1 MLNTQGQI
9 GSKYII
15 KELIDEGLT
24 AKVYLVEDKET
35 KKEYAAKIF
44 KKLKNVD
51 PTIEIYY
58 LNKLKKINNQN
69 IINIIDAGEDEI
81 IGVEKNSKKV
91 NYIILEYA
99 TYGKIYD
106 YIINKGLG
114 ELYGK
119 ILFSK
124 IINGIQA
131 CHNNGICHR
140 DLKLQNILFDKDFNP
155 KISDFGFACQNDTNL
170 KEILGTEPYMPPEI
184 IKQKEKPN
192 KEKVISQIFHYDGFK
207 VDIFCLGALLI
218 QIVTGHSGFET
229 ATPSDMLYTKL
240 YNHSDNY
247 WKIFNKKYPEITLS
261 EEFKDLYFKLIRVNP
276 MTRPNI
282 EDILKDIWFKEIN
295 KMNKEKLEKL
305 EQEMREIFINLVPV
319 IKKKSQITAST
330 KGKTSDKDQQNR
342 SNDKQ
347 IYYITN
353 INLEPEYIN
362 IPLNM
367 NYCIKIKGYLDP
379 IEFMNSLCNEINKK
393 YGKDNC
399 FIEFDKNILKFS
411 VTFEK
416 DEENYEITEEE
427 KEELKKLGIDYENMK
442 DDDESNDLV
451 IQVKL
456 YKTPEIYALKFIH
469 EKGNRNEF
477 LDNFDIISDLVKKI
491 L

>member
-1 MLNTQGQI
+1 MQGQI

-44 KKLKNVD
+44 KKLKNPD
-51 PTIEIYY
+51 TTIEIYY

-192 KEKVISQIFHYDGFK
+192 KKKVISETFHYDGFK

-218 QIVTGHSGFET
+218 QIVTGHSGFEK

-261 EEFKDLYFKLIRVNP
+261 EEFKDLYFDLIRVNP

-282 EDILKDIWFKEIN
+282 EDILKYNWFIKIN
-295 KMNKEKLEKL
+295 EMNKEELEQL

-319 IKKKSQITAST
+319 IKK
-330 KGKTSDKDQQNR
+330 
-342 SNDKQ
+342 
-347 IYYITN
+347 
-353 INLEPEYIN
+353 NL
-362 IPLNM
+362 
-367 NYCIKIKGYLDP
+367 
-379 IEFMNSLCNEINKK
+379 
-393 YGKDNC
+393 
-399 FIEFDKNILKFS
+399 
-411 VTFEK
+411 
-416 DEENYEITEEE
+416 
-427 KEELKKLGIDYENMK
+427 
-442 DDDESNDLV
+442 
-451 IQVKL
+451 
-456 YKTPEIYALKFIH
+456 
-469 EKGNRNEF
+469 R
-477 LDNFDIISDLVKKI
+477 
-491 L
+491 